1 MFIFDLQY
9 LAVAAE
15 SVSAFDAHKF
25 HKWEATNATIGS
37 TDPQTCATYA
47 AATDQDY
54 NVACASQ
61 QGTGAEGGAAGGA
74 EGDAEG
80 GGLDQFSPRLYRW
93 NEVLT
98 PKSSTEYEEIY
109 LPNPGT

>member
-61 QGTGAEGGAAGGA
+61 QGTGAEGGA
-74 EGDAEG
+74 EG